1 MARKSVVATTLI
13 AVALIYAVF
22 RYNIVR
28 GVPWEQLP
36 LYITNKG
43 IALSAVLLIA
53 LSYVI
58 GPLTRF
64 SPKTFSPWLTTRKY
78 FGLLGFGLA
87 AIHGIISLLI
97 FDPSYY
103 PRFFGENGKLDFNGE
118 LSMLFGVISI
128 IIFSVVSISSLNTIE
143 KTIEK
148 KEWLKIQ
155 RMGYLAFIL
164 VMLHVVFMGYRGWLQ
179 PQDWPGGLLPII
191 LISFIF
197 IVLTLLLRTIVIVFP
212 NNSSPKH

>member
-148 KEWLKIQ
+148 KFDNKEK
-155 RMGYLAFIL
+155 L
-164 VMLHVVFMGYRGWLQ
+164 VSLVRNRIDSRFDFSDTRALDKGFHR
-179 PQDWPGGLLPII
+179 
-191 LISFIF
+191 ISDKE
-197 IVLTLLLRTIVIVFP
+197 
-212 NNSSPKH
+212 SDEKAY

>member
-1 MARKSVVATTLI
+1 
-13 AVALIYAVF
+13 
-22 RYNIVR
+22 
-28 GVPWEQLP
+28 
-36 LYITNKG
+36 
-43 IALSAVLLIA
+43 
-53 LSYVI
+53 
-58 GPLTRF
+58 
-64 SPKTFSPWLTTRKY
+64 
-78 FGLLGFGLA
+78 
-87 AIHGIISLLI
+87 
-97 FDPSYY
+97 
-103 PRFFGENGKLDFNGE
+103 
-118 LSMLFGVISI
+118 MLFGVISI

-179 PQDWPGGLLPII
+179 PQDWPGGLLPIS